1 MSARDREIKDRIEE
15 RLVSYSREHTAL
27 PGIARPEN
35 LSSLSGQF
43 VDSIHRVQYVRQIRS
58 RDVSPSR
65 ADPSDEMFDPLKAAE
80 IYRRQG
86 NIDEACWLVFL
97 STHFG
102 KHLHTHWALMRN
114 IYGALGESPWT
125 WENATINPHALGDW
139 IAANYSTLTTLP
151 GQFGNHRKYES
162 IRPGS
167 KSFSGIIFS
176 SYISWVSGYGG
187 HQSLI
192 DAASAE
198 GRSPKAA
205 FGWLYHHMHVTR
217 FGRLAKFD
225 FLAMIG
231 KLGLANIEPDS
242 TYLGG
247 TKGPLRGARLLF
259 SGNPCANDSPRQLDG
274 KLIGLAE
281 FIGVGMQEM
290 EDALCN
296 WQKSPSRHLRFRG

>member
-1 MSARDREIKDRIEE
+1 MRVRDREIRERIEQ
-15 RLVSYSREHTAL
+15 RLVRYSQEHAL
-27 PGIARPEN
+27 LAGIARPNE

-43 VDSIHRVQYVRQIRS
+43 VDSIHRVDYVQRIRL

-65 ADPSDEMFDPLKAAE
+65 ANPSDEMFDPLKAAE

-102 KHLHTHWALMRN
+102 KNLNCGWSLMRN
-114 IYGALGESPWT
+114 IYGALGDAPWI
-125 WENATINPHALGDW
+125 WENATISPNALGDW
-139 IAANYSTLTTLP
+139 VAANYDTLRALP

-167 KSFSGIIFS
+167 RSYSGIIFS
-176 SYISWVSGYGG
+176 SYIRWVSEYGG
-187 HQSLI
+187 HEFLI
-192 DAASAE
+192 NEASAE
-198 GRSPKAA
+198 GRDPKAA
-205 FGWLYHHMHVTR
+205 FRWLYKNMQVTR

-225 FLAMIG
+225 FLAMLG

-242 TYLGG
+242 TYLSG
-247 TKGPLRGARLLF
+247 TKGPLKGARLLF
-259 SGNPCANDSPRQLDG
+259 SGSSTAGIPPQDLDRR
-274 KLIGLAE
+274 LIELSDY
-281 FIGVGMQEM
+281 IGVGMQEM

-296 WQKSPSRHLRFRG
+296 WQKSPSRYLRFRG